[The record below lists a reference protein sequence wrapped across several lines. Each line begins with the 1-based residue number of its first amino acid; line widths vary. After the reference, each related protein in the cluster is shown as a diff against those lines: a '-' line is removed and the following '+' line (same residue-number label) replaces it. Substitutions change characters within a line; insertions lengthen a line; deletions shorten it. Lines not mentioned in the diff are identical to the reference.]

1 MFCTQLAFV
10 RTVVLLKVLHGLL
23 LLTVFA
29 RSAVVAAAADVYAR
43 SDGAAADGF
52 AQLGPAL

>member
-29 RSAVVAAAADVYAR
+29 RSAVVAAADVYAQ